1 MKNKRKIWYIGY
13 VISFLLIIIV
23 FFTDFP
29 KMVDIALLILYSLIF
44 SVSRVQILHNK
55 MLETDRDYKID
66 MMDERSIMIKD
77 KVGSITN
84 IFNTVLFGFVTVIFI
99 ALDYLIPA
107 IITGVILLIQP
118 IILIGISIMIEK
130 KM

>member
-1 MKNKRKIWYIGY
+1 MKNKHKIWYIGY

-29 KMVDIALLILYSLIF
+29 KMVDIALLILYSLVF

-66 MMDERSIMIKD
+66 IMDERSIMIKD
-77 KVGSITN
+77 RVGSITN

-118 IILIGISIMIEK
+118 IILIGISTMVEK

>member
-1 MKNKRKIWYIGY
+1 MKNKHKIWYIGY

-23 FFTDFP
+23 LFTDFP
-29 KMVDIALLILYSLIF
+29 KMVDIALLILYSLVF

-66 MMDERSIMIKD
+66 IMDERSIMIKD

-118 IILIGISIMIEK
+118 IILIGISTMVEK

>member
-1 MKNKRKIWYIGY
+1 MKNKHKIWYIGY

-29 KMVDIALLILYSLIF
+29 KMVDIALLILYSLVF

-66 MMDERSIMIKD
+66 IMDERSIMKIR
-77 KVGSITN
+77 
-84 IFNTVLFGFVTVIFI
+84 
-99 ALDYLIPA
+99 
-107 IITGVILLIQP
+107 
-118 IILIGISIMIEK
+118 
-130 KM
+130 

>member
-1 MKNKRKIWYIGY
+1 
-13 VISFLLIIIV
+13 
-23 FFTDFP
+23 
-29 KMVDIALLILYSLIF
+29 
-44 SVSRVQILHNK
+44 

-66 MMDERSIMIKD
+66 IMDERSIMIKD

-118 IILIGISIMIEK
+118 IILIGISTMVEK

>member
-1 MKNKRKIWYIGY
+1 MKNKHKIWYIGY

-29 KMVDIALLILYSLIF
+29 KMVDIALLILYSLVF

-66 MMDERSIMIKD
+66 IMDERSIMIKD

-118 IILIGISIMIEK
+118 IILIGISTMVEK